1 MDTQYTSGFKAGQ
14 KFIVERILAY
24 LGTKTAE
31 HPIAASFAS
40 DIARMNRETEEVNEH
55 QSLD

>member
-1 MDTQYTSGFKAGQ
+1 VADTPYTEGFRAGQ

-31 HPIAASFAS
+31 QPIAASFAS
-40 DIARMNRETEEVNEH
+40 DIARMNKEFGEVNVN
-55 QSLD
+55 